1 MGRLE
6 PVRRRALIAGGRKRP
21 SHLIM
26 KAAMVGPMG
35 GVTMEDV
42 PEPSP
47 AEGEVLVKLK
57 CCGVCGTDLE
67 KVQGVG
73 ITTKILGHEAV
84 GEVEEVGRGVTN
96 ISKGMRVFAHHHV
109 PCLSCE
115 VCKRGKTTYCA
126 EFARHNLLPCGLAER
141 FIVPKFNVDR
151 GAVIELPEGLGYEEA
166 SFIEPLSCCILGLE
180 NARASGAR
188 SAVIYGAGPVGLMIY
203 KLLRHG
209 GVTKVAVGDVS
220 EYRNSFSRR
229 VGCDL
234 VFDPADQKDKERVV
248 NGSMPDG
255 PELVVV
261 ATASAAAFEDATRL
275 AARGG
280 TVLLF
285 GAPKRGATGTID
297 LARLFLNGT
306 SVVTSYASSERE
318 TQVAT
323 KLLADKALAVTD
335 LITHRF
341 PLSDSEQA
349 FATAGQQQCMK
360 ALIMD

>member
-1 MGRLE
+1 M
-6 PVRRRALIAGGRKRP
+6 RAAL
-21 SHLIM
+21 
-26 KAAMVGPMG
+26 VGPMG
-35 GVTMEDV
+35 GVEMEDV

-84 GEVEEVGRGVTN
+84 GEVEEVGRGVAGV
-96 ISKGMRVFAHHHV
+96 SRGMRVFAHHHV

-115 VCKRGKTTYCA
+115 VCKRGKVTYCA
-126 EFARHNLLPCGLAER
+126 EFAKHNLQPCGLAER
-141 FIVPKFNVDR
+141 FVVPRFNVDR

-188 SAVIYGAGPVGLMIY
+188 SAAIYGAGPVGLMIY
-203 KLLRHG
+203 KLLRHA
-209 GVTKVAVGDVS
+209 GVEKVAIGDVS
-220 EYRNSFSRR
+220 EYRNSFSRK
-229 VGCDL
+229 VGCEL
-234 VFDPADQKDKERVV
+234 VFNPADQEDKAKVV
-248 NGSMPDG
+248 RGAMPDG

-280 TVLLF
+280 RVLLF
-285 GAPKRGATGTID
+285 GAPKRGATATID
-297 LARLFLNGT
+297 LAHLFLNGT
-306 SVVTSYASSERE
+306 SVVTSYASSEKE
-318 TQVAT
+318 THAAT
-323 KLLADKALAVTD
+323 RLLADGALTVAD
-335 LITHRF
+335 LVTHRF
-341 PLSDSEQA
+341 PLSESERA
-349 FATAGQQQCMK
+349 FAAAGQQQCMK
-360 ALIMD
+360 ALIVD

>member
-1 MGRLE
+1 M
-6 PVRRRALIAGGRKRP
+6 RAAL
-21 SHLIM
+21 
-26 KAAMVGPMG
+26 VGPMG
-35 GVTMEDV
+35 GVKMEDV

-84 GEVEEVGRGVTN
+84 GEVEEVGRGVAGV
-96 ISKGMRVFAHHHV
+96 SRGMRVFAHHHV

-115 VCKRGKTTYCA
+115 VCKRGKVTYCT
-126 EFARHNLLPCGLAER
+126 EFAKHNLQPCGLAER
-141 FIVPKFNVDR
+141 FVVPKFNVDR

-180 NARASGAR
+180 NARASGVR
-188 SAVIYGAGPVGLMIY
+188 SAAIYGAGPVGLMIY
-203 KLLRHG
+203 KLLRHA
-209 GVTKVAVGDVS
+209 GVKKVAIGDVS
-220 EYRNSFSRR
+220 EYRNSFSRK
-229 VGCDL
+229 VGCEL
-234 VFDPADQKDKERVV
+234 VFDPADQEDKAKVV
-248 NGSMPDG
+248 RGAMPDG

-261 ATASAAAFEDATRL
+261 ATASAAAFEDATML

-297 LARLFLNGT
+297 LAHLFLNGT

-318 TQVAT
+318 THAAT
-323 KLLADKALAVTD
+323 RLLADRALTVAD
-335 LITHRF
+335 LVTHRF
-341 PLSDSEQA
+341 PLAESERA
-349 FATAGQQQCMK
+349 FAAAGQQQCMK

>member
-1 MGRLE
+1 
-6 PVRRRALIAGGRKRP
+6 
-21 SHLIM
+21 M
-26 KAAMVGPMG
+26 KAALVGPMG
-35 GVTMEDV
+35 GVRMEDV

-47 AEGEVLVKLK
+47 AEGQVLVKLN
-57 CCGVCGTDLE
+57 CAALGGPAPG

-84 GEVEEVGRGVTN
+84 GEVEEVGKGVTKV
-96 ISKGMRVFAHHHV
+96 SRGMRVFAHHHV

-115 VCKRGKTTYCA
+115 ICKRGKSTYCL
-126 EFARHNLLPCGLAER
+126 EFAKHNLVPCGLAER
-141 FIVPKFNVDR
+141 FVVPRFNVDR
-151 GAVIELPEGLGYEEA
+151 GAMIELPEALGYEEA

-180 NARASGAR
+180 NARATGVK

-209 GVTKVAVGDVS
+209 GVEEVAVGDVS
-220 EYRNSFSRR
+220 EYRNSFSRK

-234 VFDPADQKDKERVV
+234 VFDAANQQDKERVLS
-248 NGSMPDG
+248 GALPDG

-280 TVLLF
+280 AVLLF

-318 TQVAT
+318 TQAAT
-323 KLLADKALAVTD
+323 KLLADKALTVTD

-341 PLSDSEQA
+341 PLSQSEQA
-349 FATAGQQQCMK
+349 FAAAGQQQCMK
-360 ALIMD
+360 SLIVD

>member
-1 MGRLE
+1 
-6 PVRRRALIAGGRKRP
+6 
-21 SHLIM
+21 
-26 KAAMVGPMG
+26 
-35 GVTMEDV
+35 MEDV
-42 PEPSP
+42 PEPVP

-84 GEVEEVGRGVTN
+84 GEVEEVGRGVTDV
-96 ISKGMRVFAHHHV
+96 SRGMRVFAHHHV

-115 VCKRGKTTYCA
+115 ICRRGKVTYCA
-126 EFARHNLLPCGLAER
+126 EFARHNLMPCGLAER
-141 FIVPKFNVDR
+141 FIVPKFNVER

-166 SFIEPLSCCILGLE
+166 SLIEPLSCCILGLE
-180 NARASGAR
+180 NARANGVR
-188 SAVIYGAGPVGLMIY
+188 RAVIYGAGPVGLMIY

-209 GVTKVAVGDVS
+209 GVEKVAVGDVS

-229 VGCDL
+229 VGCELAFNPTDREEM
-234 VFDPADQKDKERVV
+234 ERVLR
-248 NGSMPDG
+248 GPMPDG

-261 ATASAAAFEDATRL
+261 ATASVAAFEDATRL
-275 AARGG
+275 AAKGG

-285 GAPKRGATGTID
+285 GAPKKGATGTID

-306 SVVTSYASSERE
+306 SLVTSYASSEKE
-318 TQVAT
+318 THAAT
-323 KLLADKALAVTD
+323 KLLADKALTVTD

-341 PLSDSEQA
+341 PLSDSEAA
-349 FATAGQQQCMK
+349 FAAAGQQQCMK

>member
-1 MGRLE
+1 
-6 PVRRRALIAGGRKRP
+6 
-21 SHLIM
+21 
-26 KAAMVGPMG
+26 
-35 GVTMEDV
+35 MEDV

-84 GEVEEVGRGVTN
+84 GEVEEVGGGVAK

-115 VCKRGKTTYCA
+115 ICKRGKTTYCA

-141 FIVPKFNVDR
+141 FVVPKFNVDR

-203 KLLRHG
+203 KLLRHA
-209 GVTKVAVGDVS
+209 GVEKVAVGDVS
-220 EYRNSFSRR
+220 EYRNSFSRK

-234 VFDPADQKDKERVV
+234 VFNAANQEDKERVV
-248 NGSMPDG
+248 GGSMPDG

-297 LARLFLNGT
+297 LAHLFLNGT

-318 TQVAT
+318 TEAAT
-323 KLLADKALAVTD
+323 KLLADKALTVTD

-341 PLSDSEQA
+341 PLSDSEEA

>member
-1 MGRLE
+1 
-6 PVRRRALIAGGRKRP
+6 
-21 SHLIM
+21 
-26 KAAMVGPMG
+26 
-35 GVTMEDV
+35 MEDV

-47 AEGEVLVKLK
+47 VEGEVLVKLR
-57 CCGVCGTDLE
+57 CCGICGTDLE

-96 ISKGMRVFAHHHV
+96 LGRGMRVFAHHHV

-115 VCKRGKTTYCA
+115 ICKRGKATYCV
-126 EFARHNLLPCGLAER
+126 EFAKHNLVPCGLAER
-141 FIVPKFNVDR
+141 FVVPRFNVDR
-151 GAVIELPEGLGYEEA
+151 GAVFELPEGLGYEEA

-180 NARASGAR
+180 NARAIGVQ

-203 KLLRHG
+203 KLLRYA
-209 GVTKVAVGDVS
+209 GVKKVAIGDVS
-220 EYRNSFSRR
+220 EYRNSFSRK
-229 VGCDL
+229 VGCEL
-234 VFDPADQKDKERVV
+234 VFNPADQEDKARVV
-248 NGSMPDG
+248 RGAMPDG

-297 LARLFLNGT
+297 LAHLFLNGT
-306 SVVTSYASSERE
+306 SVVTSYASSEKE
-318 TQVAT
+318 THAAT
-323 KLLADKALAVTD
+323 TLLADKALTVAD

-341 PLSDSEQA
+341 PLSESEKA
-349 FATAGQQQCMK
+349 FAAAGQQQCMK